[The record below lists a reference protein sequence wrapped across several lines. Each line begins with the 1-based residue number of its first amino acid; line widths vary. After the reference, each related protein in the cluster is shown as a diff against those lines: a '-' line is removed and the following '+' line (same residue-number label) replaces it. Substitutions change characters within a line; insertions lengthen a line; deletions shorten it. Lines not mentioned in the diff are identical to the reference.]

1 MLGSH
6 GRRTGRPGTFRIRT
20 PVRTGNAGRLVRE
33 RPWMAENQPSA
44 TDLLLRAGGG
54 QASAVESM
62 FPLVYDELRRL
73 ASQHLARESTGR
85 TLTTTEL
92 VHEAYLKLIDQTRV
106 EWNGRA
112 HFLGVAAIAM
122 RRILVDR
129 ARTRRRLKRG
139 GPNVAIPLE
148 SVDLST
154 DDRADLVVAL
164 DEALDRLAKLDERQ
178 ARVVECRFFGGMT
191 EDETAEVLGI
201 SVRTAKRDWAK
212 ARSWLYTELYDDPVT

>member
-1 MLGSH
+1 
-6 GRRTGRPGTFRIRT
+6 
-20 PVRTGNAGRLVRE
+20 
-33 RPWMAENQPSA
+33 MAENQPSA

-73 ASQHLARESTGR
+73 ASQHVARESTGR